1 MRIAKLLSLLAVLV
15 FLIQSCTEDVKEFT
29 GLDLALTD
37 AVKKSSPTGELEF
50 YKLPVANDF
59 NSLPQDEKNILTKQ
73 KITLGKFLFHET
85 GLAINPNN
93 LKSRNTYSCAS
104 CHNAKAGFQAC
115 IPQGVGEG
123 GIGFGHR
130 GEGREIAKN
139 YDLQNVD
146 VQPIRTPTAINV
158 AYQKNMLWNGQF
170 GATGQNAGTEQYW
183 TENTPKAVNNLGY
196 EGVETQAIAAMQV
209 HHLDAP
215 KTLFNRAEYV
225 AMFNDAFPGLPTDSI
240 NNEHIGLAVA
250 AYERAL
256 VTNEAP
262 LQKWLNGEYTALTE
276 NEKKGALLFFSK
288 AKCSTCHSGP
298 SLSSMAF
305 NALGM
310 KDLDQQ
316 SGVLIKD
323 EKEAA
328 MANLGRGGFTNNEAD
343 NYKFKVPQLYN
354 LADSPFYGHGASF
367 TSLKKLVE
375 YKNMAIKENPNV
387 PDEYLDKNFTPL
399 GLSNVEI
406 DQLVEFLKKSLY
418 DPSLER
424 YVPKAIPSGN
434 CFPNNDKV
442 SVEHLGCS

>member
-1 MRIAKLLSLLAVLV
+1 MRIKRFFSLVAILF
-15 FLIQSCTEDVKEFT
+15 FLMQSCVEDLPKQSA
-29 GLDLALTD
+29 LDFALTD
-37 AVKKSSPTGELEF
+37 AIKKSSPTNEIEF
-50 YKLPVANDF
+50 YKQPLANDF
-59 NSLPQDEKNILTKQ
+59 NSLPQDTRNTLTQ
-73 KITLGKFLFHET
+73 SKITLGKFLFHET
-85 GLAINPNN
+85 GLAISPNN
-93 LKSRNTYSCAS
+93 LKGKNTYSCAS

-115 IPQGVGEG
+115 LAQGVAEG

-130 GEGREIAKN
+130 GEGRKIAEN
-139 YDLQNVD
+139 YKAENID

-170 GATGQNAGTEQYW
+170 GATGVNEGTKQYW
-183 TENTPKAVNNLGY
+183 TENTPKATNNLGY

-215 KTLFNRAEYV
+215 INLFKRAEYV
-225 AMFNDAFPGLPTDSI
+225 AMFKDAFPDLPIDSV

-262 LQKWLNGEYTALTE
+262 FQKWLNGAYTALTDT
-276 NEKKGALLFFSK
+276 EKKGALLFFTK
-288 AKCSTCHSGP
+288 ANCSTCHNGP
-298 SLSSMAF
+298 ALNSMTF

-310 KDLDQQ
+310 KDLNQLND
-316 SGVLIKD
+316 VLIKD
-323 EKEAA
+323 EKEAEN
-328 MANLGRGGFTNNEAD
+328 ANLGRGGFTGIDND

-375 YKNMAIKENPNV
+375 YKNEAIKENPKV
-387 PDEYLDKNFTPL
+387 PDDMLDENFKPL
-399 GLSNVEI
+399 GLSDFEI
-406 DQLVEFLKKSLY
+406 DELVEFLEKALY
-418 DPSLER
+418 DPNLDR

-434 CFPNNDKV
+434 CFPNNDDV
-442 SVEHLGCS
+442 SVDELGCS